1 LANAVGVYKVCVK
14 AIDNAGNYS
23 IISGTIEIEKIDY
36 TYEQI
41 SANYSCA
48 NTKVGSSP
56 IFTYNGNCSLIN
68 DNNGNWRIKF
78 TSTGTL
84 TVNGP
89 MNIDIFVV
97 GGGGGNAGGGGYT
110 NTYTNVFLSLG
121 SSHYVNIGN
130 GGASGSAGGKSY
142 FSNSSTYYANGGNAG
157 VGGSGGSGG
166 GRTTSET
173 VCTDMWW
180 NSQTGASCN
189 AWGTNYTYGTGGSYG
204 NSGGNGGGSGQ
215 GRTTCEFSQGSTSGC
230 NSNVVAYGGGG
241 STSSSGSAGGGG
253 ASGVSGTT
261 NTGGGGGANAA
272 GGSGIV
278 IIRNKR

>member
-1 LANAVGVYKVCVK
+1 
-14 AIDNAGNYS
+14 
-23 IISGTIEIEKIDY
+23 
-36 TYEQI
+36 
-41 SANYSCA
+41 
-48 NTKVGSSP
+48 
-56 IFTYNGNCSLIN
+56 
-68 DNNGNWRIKF
+68 
-78 TSTGTL
+78 
-84 TVNGP
+84 
-89 MNIDIFVV
+89 MNILQLKKEAIRKYINYYKEVIPYNTNNLYVLLDGKYNEGIGKYSNTATTWRNLVRNH
-97 GGGGGNAGGGGYT
+97 NATMY
-110 NTYTNVFLSLG
+110 NLS
-121 SSHYVNIGN
+121 
-130 GGASGSAGGKSY
+130 
-142 FSNSSTYYANGGNAG
+142 
-157 VGGSGGSGG
+157 
-166 GRTTSET
+166 
-173 VCTDMWW
+173 
-180 NSQTGASCN
+180 N